1 MRSDISTAYPIYFL
15 SAEMHSDTSHS
26 ARLKEMI
33 VSLLTQRMII
43 ILQREKKKSYFEVL

>member
-26 ARLKEMI
+26 ERLKEMI
-33 VSLLTQRMII
+33 VSQLYT
-43 ILQREKKKSYFEVL
+43 ENDYYSPGGKKKVLF